1 MKLTE
6 MTNAQLV
13 NIILRKDDVEAELRR
28 EIAVLQRQNKRMV
41 QVKRSGV
48 LTICYVLLFDN

>member
-13 NIILRKDDVEAELRR
+13 NIIFRKDDVEAELRR
-28 EIAVLQRQNKRMV
+28 EIAALQQQNKCLV
-41 QVKRSGV
+41 QEKRSGV